1 MFLFHDGS
9 LAWEAKDF
17 LLSQPRCDE
26 VQLEQETYYGKNSEN
41 YGKNSENYGKNSE
54 NKKVDEK
61 ENKSKGQK
69 KSKGK
74 KDKVKEEL

>member
-41 YGKNSENYGKNSE
+41 YGKNSEN
-54 NKKVDEK
+54 KKVDEK

>member
-41 YGKNSENYGKNSE
+41 YGKNSQDR
-54 NKKVDEK
+54 KVDEQ